1 MTIQQPPD
9 TETLRIELQEAI
21 ITFRAQITLLVQIAG
36 VLATADAL
44 LLGYGFAQRQSAIF
58 LVAGLLPVVLL
69 VVGLEFARYV
79 APIIYV
85 AMRIEQELGLRATSL
100 VSLFAMRA
108 FRRVLPTGDG
118 LTDVGAAE
126 IAQLIL
132 EMSPAVILRSRAAY
146 VAYGVII
153 VQFGL
158 FMLATFSAG
167 YHFM

>member
-1 MTIQQPPD
+1 M
-9 TETLRIELQEAI
+9 ELQEAI
-21 ITFRAQITLLVQIAG
+21 TTFRTQITLLLQIAG

-44 LLGYGFAQRQSAIF
+44 LLAYGFAQRQSAIF

-69 VVGLEFARYV
+69 VVSLEFAKYV

-85 AMRIEQELGLRATSL
+85 AMKIEQELGLGTTSL

-108 FRRVLPTGDG
+108 FRRVLPPDERI
-118 LTDVGAAE
+118 TDVGPAE
-126 IAQLIL
+126 IARLML
-132 EMSPAVILRSRAAY
+132 EMTPAVTLRSRAAY
-146 VAYGVII
+146 VMYAVII